1 MTSVK
6 NNPKA
11 EKSVK
16 RQIFRVCVVGP
27 SFVGKSSLVHRI
39 VNNSF
44 YADYFPTTNV
54 QKYRLTYRIK
64 NGIQESTVNEF
75 SSVEIVDTFPHDHPL
90 LQVKA
95 ENEVDLEVKA
105 KKL

>member
-1 MTSVK
+1 MMTSVK
-6 NNPKA
+6 NNPKT

-16 RQIFRVCVVGP
+16 RQIFRVCVLGP
-27 SFVGKSSLVHRI
+27 SFVGKSSLVNRI

-64 NGIQESTVNEF
+64 NGIPESTVNEF
-75 SSVEIVDTFPHDHPL
+75 S
-90 LQVKA
+90 
-95 ENEVDLEVKA
+95 
-105 KKL
+105 